1 MNKQSDRRHF
11 VEMWRKRGSEKA
23 EEAKRATTDSETGP
37 SVAHSSARARSSS
50 ISSILR
56 PTDRVEK
63 SANERAIERADVRAV
78 KGKES
83 LLVLGIWACKMDFY
97 A

>member
-23 EEAKRATTDSETGP
+23 EEANRATTDSETGP

-63 SANERAIERADVRAV
+63 SANERAIEVADADGR
-78 KGKES
+78 GRLKEKNS
-83 LLVLGIWACKMDFY
+83 YFGFGLARWTHT
-97 A
+97 

>member
-23 EEAKRATTDSETGP
+23 EEANRATTDSETGP

-63 SANERAIERADVRAV
+63 SANERADERL
-78 KGKES
+78 KEKS
-83 LLVLGIWACKMDFY
+83 PYLGFGLARWTHA
-97 A
+97 